1 MWSTK
6 LLIPLAALLLLSC
19 GTRTEASQEGG
30 DTLHL
35 KYATLLTI
43 VKYDGYTVA
52 EIRNPWKQDKILHT
66 YVLVPRTSPSSSDWR
81 GSSSAAQAHLP
92 SEGVGGGFSVIQVPV
107 RHAAVFTTVHCSLL
121 TTLGCGDNIA
131 AVADLKYIKVPYI
144 QEQVRQGR
152 IADCGNGLSPDVER
166 IMDVKPDAIFLSP
179 FENSGGYGKLEEI
192 GIPLVECAE
201 YMETSPLGRSEWM
214 KFYGMLF
221 GQESRADSLFAVVE
235 EGYHA
240 LKEQARQAGAGRSV
254 LLDKMVGSVWYVPG
268 GKSTIG
274 QMISDARGRYP
285 WADDD
290 HSGSIP
296 LPFETVLEQAGD
308 AQVWLYRY
316 SSDHQQTARELATE
330 HHGYRQLQA
339 FAGGQVYGCNVEQS
353 LFYEETPFR
362 PDWLLSD
369 FIHIMHP
376 GMSDSVPLRYYVK
389 LQP

>member
-6 LLIPLAALLLLSC
+6 LLIPLAAVLLLSC
-19 GTRTEASQEGG
+19 GARTEASQEGG

-52 EIRNPWKQDKILHT
+52 EIRNPWKKDKILHT
-66 YVLVPRTSPSSSDWR
+66 YVLVPAD
-81 GSSSAAQAHLP
+81 AELP
-92 SEGVGGGFSVIQVPV
+92 LQSEGVGGRPEGVGVSVIHIPV
-107 RHAAVFTTVHCSLL
+107 QRAAVFTTVHCSLL
-121 TTLGCGDNIA
+121 TTLGCGENIA
-131 AVADLKYIKVPYI
+131 AVADLKYIKVPYV

-152 IADCGNGLSPDVER
+152 IADCGNGLSPVVER
-166 IMDVKPDAIFLSP
+166 IMDVKPDVILLSP

-201 YMETSPLGRSEWM
+201 YMETSPLARAEWM

-221 GQESRADSLFAVVE
+221 GEESRADSLYAVVE
-235 EGYHA
+235 ENYHA
-240 LKEQARQAGAGRSV
+240 LKEQARQAGVGRSV

-274 QMISDARGRYP
+274 QMISDAGGRYP

-296 LPFETVLEQAGD
+296 LPFESVLEKGAD

-330 HHGYRQLQA
+330 HHGYRQLKA
-339 FAGGQVYGCNVEQS
+339 FADGQVYACNVEHS

-389 LQP
+389 LQK

>member
-6 LLIPLAALLLLSC
+6 LLIPLAAVLLLSC
-19 GTRTEASQEGG
+19 GARTEASQEGG

-52 EIRNPWKQDKILHT
+52 EIRNPWKKDKILHT
-66 YVLVPRTSPSSSDWR
+66 YVLVPAD
-81 GSSSAAQAHLP
+81 AELP
-92 SEGVGGGFSVIQVPV
+92 LQSEGVGGRPEGVGVSVIHIPV
-107 RHAAVFTTVHCSLL
+107 QRAAVFTTVHCSLL
-121 TTLGCGDNIA
+121 TTLGCGENIA
-131 AVADLKYIKVPYI
+131 AVADLKYIKVPYV

-152 IADCGNGLSPDVER
+152 IADCGNGLSPVVER
-166 IMDVKPDAIFLSP
+166 IMDVKPDVILLSP

-201 YMETSPLGRSEWM
+201 YMETSPLARAEWM

-221 GQESRADSLFAVVE
+221 GEESRADSLYAVVE
-235 EGYHA
+235 ENYHA
-240 LKEQARQAGAGRSV
+240 LKEQARQAGVGRSV

-274 QMISDARGRYP
+274 QMISDAGGRYP

-296 LPFETVLEQAGD
+296 LPFESVLEKGAD

-316 SSDHQQTARELATE
+316 SSDHQQTARELSTE
-330 HHGYRQLQA
+330 HHGYRQLKA
-339 FAGGQVYGCNVEQS
+339 FADGQVYACNVEHS

-389 LQP
+389 LQK